1 MKTKARRDS
10 RQEELRFELKYCER
24 CGGLWLR
31 PAGGGQTYCVGCARQ
46 MAELPAPSEE
56 RNSSRMQQ
64 GPRWAGKVSDR
75 SVTVEDYESDAE
87 STGGAA

>member
-1 MKTKARRDS
+1 MKTKAKRDS

-46 MAELPAPSEE
+46 MGELPPPSEE
-56 RNSSRMQQ
+56 RTSSRMQR
-64 GPRWAGKVSDR
+64 GPLWAERENDR
-75 SVTVEDYESDAE
+75 TVTAEDYERDAE
-87 STGGAA
+87 GAGGVA